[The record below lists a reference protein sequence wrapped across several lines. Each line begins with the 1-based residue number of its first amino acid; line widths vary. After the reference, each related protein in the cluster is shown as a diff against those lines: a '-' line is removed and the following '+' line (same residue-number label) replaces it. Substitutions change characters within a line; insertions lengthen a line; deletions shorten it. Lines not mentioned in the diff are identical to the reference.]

1 MMPVMDGL
9 ECCRLIKEEVSTSH
23 IPVLMLTA
31 CSMDEQRVQ
40 GYESGADGYL
50 SKPFAYEVIKA
61 NIRSLIQN
69 RKRIKNL
76 WLEGNKT
83 FKPTAVESDEAAQR
97 RELPQNDLDSDF
109 YNRFLAIFK
118 AEMSNSEINVDNLA
132 SKMGLGRSQFY
143 RKIKALTN
151 YSPVELIRRLRLQQA
166 RHMLTT
172 SNATI
177 SEIAYEVGF
186 TTPAYF
192 TKCYRDF
199 YGETPSELR
208 QKLGRE

>member
-1 MMPVMDGL
+1 
-9 ECCRLIKEEVSTSH
+9 
-23 IPVLMLTA
+23 MLTA

-40 GYESGADGYL
+40 GYRSGADGYM
-50 SKPFAYEVIKA
+50 SKPFSNEVLKA
-61 NIRSLIQN
+61 RIQSLIDN
-69 RKRIKNL
+69 HKRIKNL
-76 WLEGNKT
+76 WLEGNKA
-83 FKPTAVESDEAAQR
+83 FKPSSTDKGEESQR
-97 RELPQNDLDSDF
+97 RDLPRNDLDSDF
-109 YNRFLAIFK
+109 YDRFLTIFK
-118 AEMSNSEINVDNLA
+118 AEMSNSDINVDNLA

-172 SNATI
+172 TNATI

-208 QKLGRE
+208 ERMGH